1 MNKLGRLVI
10 AVFLIGGALALA
22 GCAQDDTTTTASGTP
37 GVFGPGPGPTPGP
50 GPGPTPGPTGNRVQL
65 LVSSAQMPSAGV
77 TTIDLTAV
85 VLDANGQAV
94 AGSTVVFSTG
104 TDPSA
109 FVDNISGGGVSDA
122 NGKVT
127 AKLNAGSD
135 KTNRTVTITATSA
148 GASALVPVQIVG
160 STVTMNATGSNLPDD
175 GSSPVTLSITAKD
188 SAGNT
193 VSGVPVTLTKTGTGN
208 VTLTPTSGVTNVS
221 GQLVVTVGGAAA
233 GSVTVTASAL
243 GATAT
248 TNFTVTSTAATF
260 GIEQTTNTTTGA
272 VTLNPTLVAMKIG
285 DSLVVQVNAP
295 APAAS
300 VTFATTI
307 GVWNGTTTSLNVAVA
322 AGKASATL
330 TTTQAGLANVQV
342 FDPAVPSNS
351 DTLTVSMTA
360 AVAAS
365 ITLQASPSVVS
376 KSVGTTTG
384 ISTLVAT
391 VSDALGLPVGDAPV
405 AFSIINPTGGG
416 ESLTPVVAF
425 SASTATSGLALGQAR
440 TTFTSGSLPSGAGG
454 VQIRASVLGTSVAT
468 EKIGTNATPS
478 GPDAAIVI
486 GGTAGSIAFGI
497 ATVIA
502 EAGNATDYV
511 RAMSVLVADVNG
523 SPAPAGTVVNLSLWP
538 IAWST
543 GSGCF
548 PDPDSVSGTQ
558 GTFLNEDAN
567 ENLVLDPNED
577 GTRKYYASG
586 STTTTSFSCT
596 TATPPVCTSGPPVT
610 SATGTKDGLTTP
622 PNSAGGIVPAT
633 VTTDANGVAT
643 FDLTYG
649 KTSAIW
655 IVTRLRA
662 RTIVQGTEALSEIQ
676 MRLDPTIPDVTPCK
690 LPNSPYNF

>member
-188 SAGNT
+188 SASNT

-208 VTLTPTSGVTNVS
+208 VTLTPTSGVTNAS
-221 GQLVVTVGGAAA
+221 GQLAVTVGGAAA

-260 GIEQTTNTTTGA
+260 GIEQTTNGA
-272 VTLNPTLVAMKIG
+272 VVTPNPTSVAMKIG

-295 APAAS
+295 APAAT

-307 GVWNGTTTSLNVAVA
+307 GSWNGGGPTLDMAVV

-330 TTTQAGLANVQV
+330 TTTQAGVATVQV
-342 FDPAVPSNS
+342 FDPLAPSNNDS
-351 DTLTVSMTA
+351 LTVSMTA
-360 AVAAS
+360 ATAAK

-384 ISTLVAT
+384 VSTLVAT
-391 VSDALGLPVGDAPV
+391 VTDSSGLPVGDAPV

-425 SASTATSGLALGQAR
+425 SASTATNGLALGQAR
-440 TTFTSGSLPSGAGG
+440 TTFTSGSLPSAQGG
-454 VQIRASVLGTSVAT
+454 VRIRASVLGTAVAT
-468 EKIGTNATPS
+468 NSAPS

-502 EAGNATDYV
+502 EAGNGTDYV

-548 PDPDSVSGTQ
+548 PDPDSISGVQ

-567 ENLVLDPNED
+567 ENLILDPNED

-596 TATPPVCTSGPPVT
+596 TPTPPTPPVCTSGPLVT
-610 SATGTKDGLTTP
+610 SAPGTTDGLATP
-622 PNSAGGIVPAT
+622 PNSAGGIVPGT

-676 MRLDPTIPDVTPCK
+676 MRLDPTVPDVTPCK
-690 LPNSPYNF
+690 LPNSPYKF

>member
-65 LVSSAQMPSAGV
+65 LVSSAQMPSAGT

-85 VLDANGQAV
+85 VLDANGQAA

-109 FVDNISGGGVSDA
+109 FITNISGGGVTDA
-122 NGKVT
+122 NGRVT
-127 AKLNAGSD
+127 AKLNVGSD
-135 KTNRTVTITATSA
+135 KTNRTVTITATSS
-148 GASALVPVQIVG
+148 GASAQAPVQIVG

-208 VTLTPTSGVTNVS
+208 VTLTPTAGVTNAS
-221 GQLVVTVGGAAA
+221 GQLAVTVGGAAA

-295 APAAS
+295 AAAT

-307 GVWNGTTTSLNVAVA
+307 GSWNGGGLTLDMAVV

-330 TTTQAGLANVQV
+330 TTTQAGVANVQV
-342 FDPAVPSNS
+342 FDPLAPSNNDS
-351 DTLTVSMTA
+351 LTVSMTA
-360 AVAAS
+360 ATAAK
-365 ITLQASPSVVS
+365 ITLQATPSVVL

-384 ISTLVAT
+384 VSTLVAT
-391 VSDALGLPVGDAPV
+391 VTDASGLPVGDAPV
-405 AFSIINPTGGG
+405 AFSIVNPTGGG

-425 SASTATSGLALGQAR
+425 SASTATTSLALGQAR
-440 TTFTSGSLPSGAGG
+440 TTFTSGSLSSDAGG
-454 VQIRASVLGTSVAT
+454 VRIRASVLGTSVAT
-468 EKIGTNATPS
+468 NTTPS

-486 GGTAGSIAFGI
+486 SGTAGSIAFGI
-497 ATVIA
+497 ATVIE
-502 EAGNATDYV
+502 EAGNGTDYV

-548 PDPDSVSGTQ
+548 PDPDSISGVQ

-567 ENLVLDPNED
+567 ENLILDPNED

-596 TATPPVCTSGPPVT
+596 TPTPPTPPVCTSGPPVT
-610 SATGTKDGLTTP
+610 SAAGTKDGLLTP
-622 PNSAGGIVPAT
+622 PNSAGGIVPGT

-643 FDLTYG
+643 FNLTYG

-662 RTIVQGTEALSEIQ
+662 RTVVQGTEALSEIQ
-676 MRLDPTIPDVTPCK
+676 MRLDPTVPDVTPCK
-690 LPNSPYNF
+690 LPNSPYKF